1 MPAPGFSM
9 EATLANER
17 VCRTI
22 EDVIDAWY
30 AVEAALLGALEHDE
44 LGTPHLADCEDR
56 LRVVLL
62 QLQEAERLAHAEVA
76 ATRTMLGGQSEEG

>member
-1 MPAPGFSM
+1 MPAPGFSI
-9 EATLANER
+9 EATLANVR

-30 AVEAALLGALEHDE
+30 AVEDALLGALEHDE
-44 LGTPHLADCEDR
+44 AVTPHLADCGER
-56 LRVVLL
+56 LPVVLR
-62 QLQEAERLAHAEVA
+62 QLREAERLAEAEVA